1 MYRLLS
7 LLLFLC
13 AWPYQAQTL
22 AAPIDITEWEVPW
35 ADTRP
40 RDPFVAPDGGVWF
53 VGQKGHY
60 LARLDPR
67 SGDFERFDLEA
78 GAGPHN
84 LIVAD
89 DGAVWFAGNRKA
101 YVGKLDPETKEIT
114 TFPMPDPAAR
124 DPHTLVFTADEDIWF
139 TVQGGNF
146 IGKLTTANGDV
157 ELIPVPTPK
166 ARPYGIVMGAGER
179 PWIVE
184 FGSYKI
190 ATVDPKTM
198 ELTELVLPKESSRPR
213 RLALGPPGESI
224 WYVDYALGLLGRL
237 DPKSGEVKEWP
248 VPGGEEARPYAMAID
263 DHDRLWFVECG
274 SDPNRFVGFDP
285 EGETFF
291 SVTPIPSGGGCV
303 RHMVFHAPTR
313 AIWFGTD
320 ANTVGRAQIP

>member
-7 LLLFLC
+7 LFLLLL
-13 AWPYQAQTL
+13 AWPGQTDAL
-22 AAPIDITEWEVPW
+22 AEPIEIDEWKVPW
-35 ADTRP
+35 EDTRP
-40 RDPFVAPDGGVWF
+40 RDPYLAPDGRVWF

-60 LARLDPR
+60 LARLDPKT
-67 SGDFERFDLEA
+67 GDFERFDLEP
-78 GAGPHN
+78 GTGPHN
-84 LIVAD
+84 LIVAK

-101 YVGKLDPETKEIT
+101 YIGKLDPETREIT
-114 TFPMPDPAAR
+114 RYPMPDPAAR
-124 DPHTLVFTADEDIWF
+124 DPHTLVFTQDEDIWF

-146 IGKLTTANGDV
+146 VGKLTTAKGDV
-157 ELIPVPTPK
+157 ELIPVPTAK
-166 ARPYGIVMGAGER
+166 ARPYGIVMGSGDR

-190 ATVDPKTM
+190 ATVDPETM
-198 ELTELVLPKESSRPR
+198 ELTEFALPKEDSRPR

-237 DPKSGEVKEWP
+237 DPKSGEVEEWP

-274 SDPNRFVGFDP
+274 RDPNRFVGFDP
-285 EGETFF
+285 ESEAFF
-291 SVTPIPSGGGCV
+291 SVTPIPGGGGCV

-313 AIWFGTD
+313 TIWFGTD
-320 ANTVGRAQIP
+320 ANTIGRAQIP

>member
-7 LLLFLC
+7 LMLVLC
-13 AWPYQAQTL
+13 AWPYQARAL
-22 AAPIDITEWEVPW
+22 DAPIDITEWEVPW

-60 LARLDPR
+60 LARLDPK
-67 SGDFERFDLEA
+67 SGDFDRFDLEE

-84 LIVAD
+84 LIVAK
-89 DGAVWFAGNRKA
+89 DGIVWYAGNRKA
-101 YVGKLDPETKEIT
+101 YIGKFDPGTKEIT
-114 TFPMPDPAAR
+114 RYPMPDPAAR
-124 DPHTLVFTADEDIWF
+124 DPHTLIFSSDEEIWF

-146 IGKLTTANGDV
+146 VGKLMTATGDV
-157 ELIPVPTPK
+157 ELIPVPTPN
-166 ARPYGIVMGAGER
+166 ARPYGIVVDAGAR

-190 ATVDPKTM
+190 ATVDPRSM
-198 ELTELVLPKESSRPR
+198 ELTEIELPSEESRPR
-213 RLALGPPGESI
+213 RLALGPPGESV

-274 SDPNRFVGFDP
+274 SEPNQFVGFEP
-285 EGETFF
+285 ESEEFF

-313 AIWFGTD
+313 NIWFGTD